1 MIFKNKVKHL
11 VALVERETLMA
22 GETYTRFALR
32 KETGHGLPGSLAE
45 DKFTRFL
52 LLGQWA
58 ELQVN
63 LFRIR
68 NNPQNPLIKTL
79 FRHVAFLGVLRFN
92 KNGLSVC

>member
-1 MIFKNKVKHL
+1 MIFNNKVKHL

-45 DKFTRFL
+45 DNLHVFFCWVN
-52 LLGQWA
+52 GA

-79 FRHVAFLGVLRFN
+79 FRHVAPLGVLRFN

>member
-1 MIFKNKVKHL
+1 M

-52 LLGQWA
+52 LLGQWCRVCRLIYL
-58 ELQVN
+58 ESETIP
-63 LFRIR
+63 RI
-68 NNPQNPLIKTL
+68 L
-79 FRHVAFLGVLRFN
+79 
-92 KNGLSVC
+92 